1 MAHLDISILGQQYKM
16 GCPDGEEASLERSV
30 LQFNDKLKH
39 MKEHAPGRRNEQLI
53 VMAALNYCH
62 ELNIEKLKNEQYTE
76 ELNQR
81 IQLLQDSIEE
91 VLRPHNENDE

>member
-30 LQFNDKLKH
+30 TQFNNKLKA

-62 ELNIEKLKNEQYTE
+62 ELNVEKIKNEKYTQK
-76 ELNQR
+76 LNQR
-81 IQLLQDSIEE
+81 IQLLQDSIEQAI
-91 VLRPHNENDE
+91 RPTDENND

>member
-16 GCPDGEEASLERSV
+16 GCPDGEEGSLERSAT
-30 LQFNDKLKH
+30 QFNDKLKN
-39 MKEHAPGRRNEQLI
+39 MKLSAPGRRNEQLI

-62 ELNIEKLKNEQYTE
+62 ELNVERNKNEKYTQ

-81 IQLLQDSIEE
+81 IELLQESIEE
-91 VLRPHNENDE
+91 ALRPKNEKSE